1 MDDLFNELNYIK
13 TKDLTKYFKKNKLT
27 ITTENNQTLTIKQ
40 VLTQYHNQE
49 TIQSIRNILKNNIH
63 EEITNVLIY
72 EECTEMTTKALAEHI
87 TDKLLNNSEVLKLYI
102 TLKEQEES

>member
-13 TKDLTKYFKKNKLT
+13 TKDLTKYFKKNNLT

-49 TIQSIRNILKNNIH
+49 TIQTIQNILKNNIH
-63 EEITNVLIY
+63 EEITIY